1 MKIII
6 DYEDKKRENIVY
18 DDVSQFTLAGSMLR
32 KKMIPANFRLS
43 FISDANELIGM
54 TETLKE
60 DIKQHRDNDV
70 KNTTKR

>member
-6 DYEDKKRENIVY
+6 DYEDKEKENIVY
-18 DDVSQFTLAGSMLR
+18 EDVSQFTLAGSMIR
-32 KKMIPANFRLS
+32 KKMIPASFRLS

-60 DIKQHRDNDV
+60 DIKQHRDKDV
-70 KNTTKR
+70 KHPAKS